1 MEMDRMGSCYPFS
14 FSNKFINFKWE
25 ALMFNL
31 NKPSFPKGWALEDGS
46 KILKRVDKQQFVE
59 VFALDS
65 DDFLYLFHDPEVI
78 SKIKSRNLEFES
90 MTINDREVLAQ
101 RDAVYNENAISELLT
116 SLLCRR
122 GLDAIAGMTNL
133 KGILTRDIIL
143 PFLNWES
150 YEKYGVTPS
159 NGVLFFGPPGCG
171 KTFIARKLAEALRA
185 ELIEM
190 SEGTVGSPYIHATSN
205 NIVQAFRKAEQMAPC
220 VLFVDEISG
229 LMPRR
234 DNLSSCEQYREA
246 EISEFLMHME
256 GSVKKKVLVIGATNF
271 PEKIDPAILRSGRM
285 DKRIFIPPPDKEAR
299 YELFQLLLE
308 ERPVCNEIDYQKLAR
323 ITEGLI
329 SSDLKL
335 IVNNAALRAL
345 QKNSLISMELLTEE
359 ASRCKPSLN
368 ANELN
373 RYLEFEAY
381 QRN

>member
-1 MEMDRMGSCYPFS
+1 MIKLE
-14 FSNKFINFKWE
+14 
-25 ALMFNL
+25 
-31 NKPSFPKGWALEDGS
+31 KPSFPPGWNLPGGA

-65 DDFLYLFHDPEVI
+65 GEYLYLFHEAEIVKKLKTREIPHEIFFAGGVQLVGKRYPDHRDGDIPERL
-78 SKIKSRNLEFES
+78 KNL
-90 MTINDREVLAQ
+90 IQ
-101 RDAVYNENAISELLT
+101 
-116 SLLCRR
+116 RR
-122 GLDAIAGMTNL
+122 GLDAIAGMAGL
-133 KGILTRDIIL
+133 KNTLIRDVIQ
-143 PFLNWES
+143 PFLNWET

-159 NGVLFFGPPGCG
+159 NGILFFGPPGCG
-171 KTFIARKLAEALRA
+171 KTFIAKKLAEAMRA

-271 PEKIDPAILRSGRM
+271 PERIDPAILRSGRM
-285 DKRIFIPPPDKEAR
+285 DKRIFIPPPDIEAR
-299 YELFQLLLE
+299 CELFHLLLE
-308 ERPVCNEIDYQKLAR
+308 ERPVSDDIDFDALAR
-323 ITEGLI
+323 MTEGLI

-335 IVNNAALRAL
+335 IANNASLKAL
-345 QKNSLISMELLTEE
+345 QENSLISMALLVEE
-359 ASRCKPSLN
+359 ASQFKPSLSQ
-368 ANELN
+368 ADLN
-373 RYLEFEAY
+373 RYLEFESY
-381 QRN
+381 QRS